1 MGRRP
6 NAEQEILHDLSI
18 TDQRSVRDRALFALK
33 PPLEPLPAI
42 GWRFGHTYFRLGLS
56 MAVNLPLNEMSVEEK
71 LLAMEAIW
79 ADLSRE
85 PDRIESPPWHKDVL
99 EETERRVGS
108 GEATFSD
115 WEKAKSS
122 IRARLK

>member
-1 MGRRP
+1 
-6 NAEQEILHDLSI
+6 
-18 TDQRSVRDRALFALK
+18 
-33 PPLEPLPAI
+33 
-42 GWRFGHTYFRLGLS
+42 

-85 PDRIESPPWHKDVL
+85 PDRIESPPWHKEVL
-99 EETERRVGS
+99 EETERRVES

-115 WEKAKSS
+115 WEKAKIS

>member
-1 MGRRP
+1 
-6 NAEQEILHDLSI
+6 
-18 TDQRSVRDRALFALK
+18 
-33 PPLEPLPAI
+33 
-42 GWRFGHTYFRLGLS
+42 
-56 MAVNLPLNEMSVEEK
+56 MAANLPLSEMSVEEK
-71 LLAMEAIW
+71 LQAMEAIW

-85 PDRIESPPWHKDVL
+85 PDRIESPPWHKEVL

-115 WEKAKSS
+115 WEKAKIS